1 MENASKALII
11 AGAILLAIS
20 IIAIG
25 MFVVRNVT
33 GAITDSAD
41 MSSEQADA
49 YNSPFLSYEGN
60 IRGSRAK
67 TLCNSVRGH
76 NLAAKDD
83 SEKIGVFTDDKG
95 ADYAAGQ
102 TAGTTTAEINNV
114 NSGLQSGKTY
124 TVSFGMD
131 PDSGYITAIYIV
143 EAD

>member
-1 MENASKALII
+1 
-11 AGAILLAIS
+11 
-20 IIAIG
+20 

-33 GAITDSAD
+33 DSITDSAD
-41 MSSEQADA
+41 MSTEQADA

-95 ADYAAGQ
+95 ADYVAGQ

-114 NSGLQSGKTY
+114 NSAYNLEKLIQYHLEWIQIVDILQL
-124 TVSFGMD
+124 
-131 PDSGYITAIYIV
+131 YILLRLINR
-143 EAD
+143 